1 MKTFEAGTQAM
12 IDADR
17 DAGHI
22 GSEDPNWGRYE
33 VMFRAALLVVKER
46 FGGAPEAAIDRVL
59 KGEV

>member
-17 DAGHI
+17 EAGHI

-33 VMFRAALLVVKER
+33 VMFRAALEVLHKR
-46 FGGAPEAAIDRVL
+46 CGMAIDPIL
-59 KGEV
+59 KGET